1 MNLKEIFGKNVKY
14 YRFKMNYT
22 QERLAALV
30 GTSPKYISRIELGKH
45 NPSLLMIDRI
55 ARVLEVEPSML
66 FVRSNEESLPNRV
79 DMFMTH

>member
-1 MNLKEIFGKNVKY
+1 MNLKETFGKNVKY

-22 QERLAALV
+22 QEHLAALV

-55 ARVLEVEPSML
+55 AKVLEVDPSVL
-66 FVRSNEESLPNRV
+66 FTEYNDDVLPNRV
-79 DMFMTH
+79 DMLAR